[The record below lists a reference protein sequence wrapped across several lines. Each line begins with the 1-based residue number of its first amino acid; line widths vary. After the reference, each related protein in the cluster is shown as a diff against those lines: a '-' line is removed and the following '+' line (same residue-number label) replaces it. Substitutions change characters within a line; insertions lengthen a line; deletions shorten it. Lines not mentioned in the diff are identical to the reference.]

1 MQAEIDTDGMNLG
14 QEGNKVLQR
23 AAEPIDRP
31 GHDDIDFPAR
41 RGLMQRV
48 ESGPL
53 IPPFAAAD
61 PVILINLVDLPAGT
75 LGDLPQLA
83 LLIGRGL
90 IDCGNPEVESGAFHG
105 KSPHLPSRAGRP
117 WRYRR

>member
-1 MQAEIDTDGMNLG
+1 
-14 QEGNKVLQR
+14 
-23 AAEPIDRP
+23 
-31 GHDDIDFPAR
+31 
-41 RGLMQRV
+41 MQRV

-83 LLIGRGL
+83 LLTTLQAPAGASMQFSPNGRL
-90 IDCGNPEVESGAFHG
+90 IVFNSNRSGGSMLWVMTAEG
-105 KSPHLPSRAGRP
+105 QNQKMLPLEKGEYSTPDWGP
-117 WRYRR
+117 

>member
-1 MQAEIDTDGMNLG
+1 EKVATGGRNRE
-14 QEGNKVLQR
+14 QEDNKIFQG
-23 AAEPIDRP
+23 APEPIDRP

-41 RGLMQRV
+41 SGLMQRV
-48 ESGPL
+48 ECGPL

-90 IDCGNPEVESGAFHG
+90 VDCGNPEVESGALHG
-105 KSPHLPSRAGRP
+105 KSPHLSADMISAL
-117 WRYRR
+117 Y

>member
-1 MQAEIDTDGMNLG
+1 MTTSDKIA
-14 QEGNKVLQR
+14 GN
-23 AAEPIDRP
+23 IMRP
-31 GHDDIDFPAR
+31 PKAPSCYLSVSESYFPAR
-41 RGLMQRV
+41 SGLMQRV

-83 LLIGRGL
+83 ATY
-90 IDCGNPEVESGAFHG
+90 CGEPNVRSFLKRVGSEYPQPRVQ
-105 KSPHLPSRAGRP
+105 
-117 WRYRR
+117 

>member
-1 MQAEIDTDGMNLG
+1 
-14 QEGNKVLQR
+14 
-23 AAEPIDRP
+23 
-31 GHDDIDFPAR
+31 
-41 RGLMQRV
+41 MQRV

-61 PVILINLVDLPAGT
+61 PVILINLVDLPAST

-90 IDCGNPEVESGAFHG
+90 VDCGNPEVESGAFHR
-105 KSPHLPSRAGRP
+105 KSLLSADTVPDLVRKIYSFCTPEIGVHKPLILLIVACGILRGFFHTNRLIVVFD
-117 WRYRR
+117 R